1 MIEVWVDIEGIPFYQ
16 VSNKGNFRSIT

>member
-16 VSNKGNFRSIT
+16 VSNKGNF